1 MKVLV
6 LGGNGFIG
14 SHLIDRLLAGGH
26 KVSVFDRQP
35 ELYRDPLP
43 EVTYHIGDF
52 GNRSALTQALKGID
66 VLFHLVSTTVPKTSN
81 EDPAFDVSSNVV
93 ESIYLLEKCV
103 EEGVKKVVFVSSGG
117 AVYGTPE
124 IVPVSEDSPTH
135 PESSYGIT
143 KLTIEKYFAL
153 FHRLHGLDYVI
164 VRPSNPYGPR
174 QNPGGSQGV
183 IGVFLGKIAAGQ
195 TIEIWGDGEATKD
208 YIYIEDLVEGIYR
221 AAFVKRSARIFNL
234 GTGVGQS
241 LNDLVHAIT
250 KVADRPVTVVYSAK
264 ERYDVSKIWL
274 DITRARQELDWEPVT
289 PLDVGLEK
297 AWAFAKSQHFSK

>member
-81 EDPAFDVSSNVV
+81 EDLAFDVSSNVV

-124 IVPVSEDSPTH
+124 RVPVSEDNPTH

-183 IGVFLGKIAAGQ
+183 IAVFLGKIAAGQ
-195 TIEIWGDGEATKD
+195 TIEVWGDGEATKD
-208 YIYIEDLVEGIYR
+208 YIYIDDLVEGMYR
-221 AAFVKRSARIFNL
+221 AAFVKRSSRILNL
-234 GTGVGQS
+234 GTGVGHS
-241 LNDLVHAIT
+241 VNDLVQTIEKLVNHPI
-250 KVADRPVTVVYSAK
+250 PVIYSPR
-264 ERYDVSKIWL
+264 ETFDVSRIFL
-274 DITRARQELDWEPVT
+274 DISRAKAELDWEPAT
-289 PLDVGLEK
+289 PLAVGMEK
-297 AWAFAKSQHFSK
+297 MWTFIKEIIPA